1 MNSNPDQP
9 TPVAL
14 IENNRFTRN
23 GLILLFENEP
33 DFELVG
39 AYPSCEKAFSDP
51 DLARAQLIIMDLKLP
66 GMSGVEGVRYLK
78 NRYPGMS
85 IIVCTA
91 YEDNA
96 NIFDSI
102 FSGAIGFLEKK
113 TPPAELLKILRVVAK
128 GGSPITP
135 GVAQKIRSLSN
146 KLMITPAQSKIKL
159 TKKELEILEKI
170 ALGKS
175 YQTVANEISTS
186 EMDLLI
192 MIRKVYQKLH
202 AQLSEDKSIKGGAPN
217 KIAE

>member
-51 DLARAQLIIMDLKLP
+51 DLVRAQLIIMDLKLP
-66 GMSGVEGVRYLK
+66 GMSGIEGVRYLK

-102 FSGAIGFLEKK
+102 SSGAIGFLEKK

-202 AQLSEDKSIKGGAPN
+202 AQLSEDKSIKGGAPD